1 MAYCAYLR
9 KSRADAEAEA
19 KGAGET
25 LARHEAELIHLA
37 ARLNINLTAVYKEV
51 VSGETI
57 ASRPKMQQLLAEV
70 ESGKWQGVL
79 VVEITR
85 LARGDTI
92 DQGIVA
98 QAFKYSGT
106 KIITPAKIYDPAN
119 EIDEEYFEFG
129 LFMSRREYKMINQR
143 QQRGRLAAIQEGKFV
158 GNKAPYGY
166 RRIKLER
173 QKGWSL
179 EPDDNAETVQLI
191 FDLFTKERLGCSKIR
206 RRLNDLHIPTVTGK
220 PWTDCVIRG
229 IITNPAYAGW
239 VRWGY
244 RPTQKKPQD
253 GVIKKS
259 RPRAANENI
268 TLIHGLHQPIIS
280 QEQFNTAQEILLANR
295 STRERC
301 DLGLQ
306 NPLAGVITC
315 SCCGNTMTRRP
326 GANDGHTSTMLM
338 CYTQGCPTVGS
349 VLTKVEAALLDS
361 LQQWLHNYRVS
372 AGMPEE
378 QDDTADILHKSAAA
392 LQKELD
398 TTKQQMSRIHQLLE
412 QDIYSIE
419 VFLKRSAEVTAQQ
432 EELQSKLEGIQK
444 EIAAK
449 ENAAKASAILIPRI
463 QSVLDAYPTAA
474 SPEDKNRL
482 LKSVLKK
489 VDYYKTTRCKRNDPA
504 DNLRLIIYPRQ
515 PEDM

>member
-25 LARHEAELIHLA
+25 LARHEAELLHLA
-37 ARLNINLTAVYKEV
+37 ARLNINLTAIYKEL

-57 ASRPKMQQLLAEV
+57 ASRPKMQQLLSEV

-119 EIDEEYFEFG
+119 EFDEEYFEFG

-166 RRIKLER
+166 RRIKLEH

-179 EPDDNAETVQLI
+179 EPDENADTVQLI
-191 FDLFTKERLGCSKIR
+191 FDLFTQQHLGCSKVR

-229 IITNPAYAGW
+229 IVTNPVYAGW

-244 RPTQKKPQD
+244 RPMQKKSQD
-253 GVIKKS
+253 GAIKKS
-259 RPRAANENI
+259 RPRAATESI
-268 TLIHGLHQPIIS
+268 LTVRGLHQPIIT
-280 QEQFNTAQEILLANR
+280 QEQFDAAQEILQANR

-306 NPLAGVITC
+306 NPLAGLVFC
-315 SCCGNTMTRRP
+315 AHCGNIMIRRP
-326 GANDGHTSTMLM
+326 GAANGSTSTMLM

-349 VLTKVEAALLDS
+349 ILEKVESALLDS
-361 LQQWLHNYRVS
+361 LQQWLHNYQLHNSQPQPDTTS
-372 AGMPEE
+372 ADLL
-378 QDDTADILHKSAAA
+378 QKSAAA
-392 LQKELD
+392 VQKELD
-398 TTKQQMSRIHQLLE
+398 AAKQQLSRIHQLLE
-412 QDIYSIE
+412 QNVYSVE
-419 VFLKRSAEVTAQQ
+419 VFLNRSAEVTTRQ

-449 ENAAKASAILIPRI
+449 ENVAKASTILIPRI

-474 SPEDKNRL
+474 SAEDKNRL

-489 VDYYKTTRCKRNDPA
+489 VDYHKTTRCKRNDPA
-504 DNLRLIIYPRQ
+504 DNLKIIIYPRQ
-515 PEDM
+515 PEEL